1 MAQTIRPARKNAATG
16 SAMPLDLELPQGEP
30 VSPPSSDNS
39 GDDEDWGSEDERR
52 GKVDQFSATGT
63 ASDVDLE
70 RGH

>member
-1 MAQTIRPARKNAATG
+1 
-16 SAMPLDLELPQGEP
+16 MPLDLELPQGEP